1 MKQALANLIHVKSEE
16 KQAIPKRQAIP
27 IVPIDTNK
35 NQYEKNI
42 CFVYAGPFTFFSRK

>member
-27 IVPIDTNK
+27 IVPIDPNK
-35 NQYEKNI
+35 TQVKLQLPNSSK
-42 CFVYAGPFTFFSRK
+42 T

>member
-27 IVPIDTNK
+27 IVPIDPNK
-35 NQYEKNI
+35 NQVKLD
-42 CFVYAGPFTFFSRK
+42 PSKTQT